1 METGFYLLNR
11 LLAAILVH
19 PLGTLIPA
27 RVHLLNVIYVSN
39 SFLRQRFIF
48 WNHVKTTCTAVH
60 KRIYNFFHL
69 QNTNTHIEWK
79 QTFDIFMQRRILQS
93 VLIFQ

>member
-19 PLGTLIPA
+19 HLGTLIPA

-39 SFLRQRFIF
+39 SSVTVYLIAPYRTFTVLYLSVFSQ
-48 WNHVKTTCTAVH
+48 TT
-60 KRIYNFFHL
+60 IYLLESRKNYVYSST
-69 QNTNTHIEWK
+69 QENI
-79 QTFDIFMQRRILQS
+79 
-93 VLIFQ
+93 

>member
-39 SFLRQRFIF
+39 SSVTVYLIAPYR
-48 WNHVKTTCTAVH
+48 
-60 KRIYNFFHL
+60 
-69 QNTNTHIEWK
+69 
-79 QTFDIFMQRRILQS
+79 TFT
-93 VLIFQ
+93 VLYCLVFSDNDLSFGIT